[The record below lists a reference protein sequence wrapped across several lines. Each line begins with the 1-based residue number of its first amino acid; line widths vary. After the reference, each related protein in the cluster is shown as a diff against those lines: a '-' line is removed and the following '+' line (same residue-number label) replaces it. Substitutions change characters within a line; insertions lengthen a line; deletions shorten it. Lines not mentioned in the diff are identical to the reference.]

1 MQKRM
6 DATACQQFILGH
18 FKAHAIKGALKPE
31 RTYEVILAEPT
42 QLKIRTRNKKGLW
55 MQTLFAD
62 LKTCKSLK
70 YGQFRRVDL
79 FWGMQHK
86 NIKPD
91 VASTRSGGAVVGDT
105 SFGASI
111 PGPTF
116 LSNGELMPVDAFIN
130 RHSRKEKVS

>member
-1 MQKRM
+1 MSIDVIGK
-6 DATACQQFILGH
+6 FILDH
-18 FKAHAIKGALKPE
+18 FQAHAIKGILKPG
-31 RTYEVILAEPT
+31 RTYEVLEKDST
-42 QLKIRTRNKKGLW
+42 KLKIRSHSRNGNSI
-55 MQTLFAD
+55 QTLFAS
-62 LKTCKSLK
+62 LQTCKSLK

-86 NIKPD
+86 NNKPD
-91 VASTRSGGAVVGDT
+91 VASTRSNGAAADDA

-111 PGPTF
+111 PDPTF

>member
-1 MQKRM
+1 MNADETHK
-6 DATACQQFILGH
+6 FILDH
-18 FKAHAIKGALKPE
+18 FKAHAIKGSLKPG

-42 QLKIRTRNKKGLW
+42 QLKIRTRDKNGRSI
-55 MQTLFAD
+55 QTLFAD

-70 YGQFRRVDL
+70 HGEFRRADL
-79 FWGMQHK
+79 FWGMQQK
-86 NIKPD
+86 NKSPD
-91 VASTRSGGAVVGDT
+91 VSPTRSRGAVANDT

-116 LSNGELMPVDAFIN
+116 LSNGDLMPVDAFIN

>member
-6 DATACQQFILGH
+6 GAKACHQFILDH
-18 FKAHAIKGALKPE
+18 FKAHAIKGVLKPD
-31 RTYEVILAEPT
+31 RTYEVILAEQT
-42 QLKIRTRNKKGLW
+42 QLKIRTRNKNGHWL
-55 MQTLFAD
+55 QTLFAS
-62 LKTCKSLK
+62 LQTCKSLK

-86 NIKPD
+86 NNKPD
-91 VASTRSGGAVVGDT
+91 VASTRSSRAVADDA

-116 LSNGELMPVDAFIN
+116 LSNGDLMPVDAFIN
-130 RHSRKEKVS
+130 RHSRKEKAS